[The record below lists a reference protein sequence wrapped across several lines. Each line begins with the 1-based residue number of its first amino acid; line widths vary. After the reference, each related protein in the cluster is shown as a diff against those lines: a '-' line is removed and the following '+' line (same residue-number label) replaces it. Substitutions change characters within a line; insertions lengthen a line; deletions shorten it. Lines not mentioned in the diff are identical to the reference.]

1 LLSLAQS
8 ARRIGDLGNPLP
20 DVYDPFKPFRIT
32 LRRAATSLIVAAP
45 GVGKTALAID
55 WLRRLNV
62 PALYVCIDTAEQDTT
77 ARAVSQ
83 ITGRPLSEVE
93 GDLSFF
99 TEELTE
105 YFGPIRWY
113 FGGSPTHE
121 EIENEVAAFGEA
133 FGAFPE
139 IVVVDNLT
147 SIDMEGELN
156 FASVRDTE
164 RLLNETAYD
173 TGAHVMMLHHATGD
187 YENGD
192 KPIPLGGVEYKAGKP
207 VDLCLTLTR
216 RENEMHVSPVKNRGG
231 IADATGRKH
240 ASLYVDLSRMKFYDQ
255 EPRDLPEE

>member
-1 LLSLAQS
+1 VLSLAQS

-20 DVYDPFKPFRIT
+20 DVYAPFKEFRIT
-32 LRRAATSLIVAAP
+32 LRRAATSLIVAGP

-62 PALYVCIDTAEQDTT
+62 PSLYVCIDTAEQDTT

-83 ITGRPLSEVE
+83 ITGRPLADVE
-93 GDLSFF
+93 SDLSYF

-105 YFGPIRWY
+105 FFGPIRWF
-113 FGGSPTHE
+113 FGGGPTHE
-121 EIENEVAAFGEA
+121 DIETEVAAFGEA
-133 FGAFPE
+133 FGQYPE
-139 IVVVDNLT
+139 IIVVDNLT

-156 FASVRDTE
+156 FASVRETE

-216 RENEMHVSPVKNRGG
+216 NEHEMRIAPVKNRGG
-231 IADATGRKH
+231 VADPLGRRHAT
-240 ASLYVDLSRMKFYDQ
+240 LYVDLSRMRFF
-255 EPRDLPEE
+255 ENLPREFE